1 MDHSPHFH
9 HEDDNDP
16 IINDLLPY
24 SNFLIGVLQRLYS
37 ISVAPFLSDANQIS
51 ETDKEILAHFNNL
64 IHKVK
69 LGIDGNIDK
78 QSLSVWIGVYINGF
92 NSVKENYHLSQEQGK
107 VVNDILGICHDI
119 WHELNNDDNNPD
131 DSSRHNIKNHIN
143 NTERIRRMIYCNI
156 KSFSIKF

>member
-1 MDHSPHFH
+1 MDHSPPHFH

-24 SNFLIGVLQRLYS
+24 SNFLIGALQRLYS

-69 LGIDGNIDK
+69 LGINGNIDK
-78 QSLSVWIGVYINGF
+78 HYLLIWIGLQIN
-92 NSVKENYHLSQEQGK
+92 
-107 VVNDILGICHDI
+107 
-119 WHELNNDDNNPD
+119 
-131 DSSRHNIKNHIN
+131 
-143 NTERIRRMIYCNI
+143 
-156 KSFSIKF
+156 